1 MQESGE
7 LKSYRVLLKER
18 RSQGFSE
25 QELVGILQQ
34 VLQQLSDLHTRG
46 IIHGSISPDAVV
58 VETETS
64 RIFLSQSTG
73 PDSST
78 FSAPEVLASGV
89 ESFVGD
95 IYSLGLSAIVL
106 LTNQSPAYFQN
117 EVGELNWEAYHLV
130 INERVAIKD
139 AKDASNWKVYRSFSN
154 QLTAILKK
162 ATVFDPRYRYQNAVE
177 MLQDISTAMVSA
189 DEAKTQVF
197 STSNVIDIESNLISK
212 SKIFDGNRTLI
223 GALTVTSAVLLL
235 GGLYSYRMLSKP
247 PLAEESS
254 QIDGVNIVTQINL
267 TQQQAISLVEEWL
280 ASKAKIFAPP
290 YDKRI
295 AADIAVGDYYGSIL
309 STVEWLEQNG
319 AYFEYHSQEIERVI
333 DFSVDKEQASI
344 QVIVQ
349 EVMTL
354 YKEGEINDSG
364 SGLKRTNIVYILNY
378 VDGRWKIASDD
389 IIE

>member
-212 SKIFDGNRTLI
+212 SKIFDGDRTLI

>member
-1 MQESGE
+1 MQESKE

-46 IIHGSISPDAVV
+46 IVHGSISPDAFV
-58 VETETS
+58 VEEETS

-73 PDSST
+73 SDSST
-78 FSAPEVLASGV
+78 FSAPEVLASGAP
-89 ESFVGD
+89 SFVGD

-117 EVGELNWEAYHLV
+117 EAGDLNWEAYHLV
-130 INERVAIKD
+130 INERVAIND
-139 AKDASNWKVYRSFSN
+139 AKDASNWKAYRSFSN
-154 QLTAILKK
+154 QLTAIFKK

-177 MLQDISTAMVSA
+177 MLQDIITRMANA
-189 DEAKTQVF
+189 DEVKTQVF
-197 STSNVIDIESNLISK
+197 STSKVIDVESNPISNSPISD
-212 SKIFDGNRTLI
+212 SKRTLI
-223 GALTVTSAVLLL
+223 GALTVTSTALLL
-235 GGLYSYRMLSKP
+235 GSLYSYRMLSKP
-247 PLAEESS
+247 PLAEEPPPIDVENVVS
-254 QIDGVNIVTQINL
+254 QLDL
-267 TQQQAISLVEEWL
+267 TQQQAISLVEDWL

-290 YDKRI
+290 YDKHI
-295 AADIAVGDYYGSIL
+295 AADIAVGEYYENIL
-309 STVEWLEQNG
+309 YTVDWLEQND
-319 AYFEYHSQEIERVI
+319 AYFEYHSQELERVI

-349 EVMTL
+349 EVITL
-354 YKEGEINDSG
+354 YEGGEIIDSR
-364 SGLKRTNIVYILNY
+364 SGLKRTNVVYILNY